1 MNEVVYI
8 GFWKRFIGFLVNSV
22 LIALMMSP
30 LGAILFKEI
39 KISDYDLADQQQVI
53 ALLAAM
59 SRQSGIEIAV
69 AGTLFVLFWIFRNS
83 EPGKMIFRA
92 VIVDASSHAPAT
104 SGQYLLRYLG
114 YYISLIPFGLGFL
127 WVGIDPRKQ
136 GWHDKIASTVVIK
149 IDSTTADP
157 S

>member
-22 LIALMMSP
+22 LITLMMSP
-30 LGAILFKEI
+30 LGVILFDEI
-39 KISDYDLADQQQVI
+39 RISDYDLADQQQVI
-53 ALLAAM
+53 ALLAVM

-69 AGTLFVLFWIFRNS
+69 AGTLFVLFWIFRNA

-92 VIVDASSHAPAT
+92 VIVDANSHAPAT

-149 IDSTTADP
+149 IDSTTAEP

>member
-30 LGAILFKEI
+30 LGAILFNEI

-53 ALLAAM
+53 ALLGAM
-59 SRQSGIEIAV
+59 SRQSGIEIVV
-69 AGTLFVLFWIFRNS
+69 AGTLFVLFWIFRNA

-149 IDSTTADP
+149 IDSTTAEP

>member
-59 SRQSGIEIAV
+59 SRQSV
-69 AGTLFVLFWIFRNS
+69 ACQ
-83 EPGKMIFRA
+83 P
-92 VIVDASSHAPAT
+92 
-104 SGQYLLRYLG
+104 
-114 YYISLIPFGLGFL
+114 SLYSM
-127 WVGIDPRKQ
+127 K
-136 GWHDKIASTVVIK
+136 
-149 IDSTTADP
+149 
-157 S
+157 

>member
-22 LIALMMSP
+22 LITLMMSP
-30 LGAILFKEI
+30 LGAILFKEV

-59 SRQSGIEIAV
+59 SHQSGIEIAV
-69 AGTLFVLFWIFRNS
+69 AGTLFVLFWIFRNA

-149 IDSTTADP
+149 IDSTTAEP

>member
-1 MNEVVYI
+1 
-8 GFWKRFIGFLVNSV
+8 
-22 LIALMMSP
+22 
-30 LGAILFKEI
+30 
-39 KISDYDLADQQQVI
+39 
-53 ALLAAM
+53 
-59 SRQSGIEIAV
+59 
-69 AGTLFVLFWIFRNS
+69 
-83 EPGKMIFRA
+83 MIFRA
-92 VIVDASSHAPAT
+92 VNVDASSHAPAT

-149 IDSTTADP
+149 VDSTTAEP